1 MQIKGQMNKVPQG
14 LLKWSENPENDF
26 PPRNHLCLS
35 HSGQKFFLG
44 VPHIYWILVP
54 PFLNLN
60 ETRPLMIPSKKK
72 KLVPPKIKVLS
83 KIEYLL
89 GMEMIFW
96 TLKTSKLVMMNEVN
110 FIHAP
115 EVLLAG

>member
-1 MQIKGQMNKVPQG
+1 
-14 LLKWSENPENDF
+14 
-26 PPRNHLCLS
+26 
-35 HSGQKFFLG
+35 
-44 VPHIYWILVP
+44 
-54 PFLNLN
+54 
-60 ETRPLMIPSKKK
+60 MIPSKKK
-72 KLVPPKIKVLS
+72 KLIPPKIKVLS